1 MKSAVAIRH
10 VHFEGL
16 GSLAFVLME
25 LGYNITYLDVGK
37 DDFSSLNV
45 LEPDL
50 LVMLGAPVGVYEE
63 DQYPFLVTERNLLAK
78 RLQANL
84 PTLGICLGAQ
94 QIAYTLGANVAF
106 SGHKE
111 IGFAPVELT
120 AEGRAGLL
128 RHLEAVA
135 VLHWH
140 GDMFEIP
147 AGALR
152 LAGTALCRNQ
162 AFSLGRN
169 VLGLQFHPEV
179 DDAHALEAWL
189 VGHASELASAKID
202 PRAIREDAKRCIA
215 PLRVAAQKLF
225 KEWLEQLE

>member
-1 MKSAVAIRH
+1 MKSAIAIRH

-16 GSLAFVLME
+16 GSLAPVLTE
-25 LGYNITYLDVGK
+25 LGYSSTYLDIGK
-37 DDFSSLNV
+37 DDFASLDT
-45 LEPDL
+45 LAPDL
-50 LVMLGAPVGVYEE
+50 LVVLGAPVGVYEE
-63 DQYPFLVTERNLLAK
+63 DQYPFLAAERNLLVK

-94 QIAYTLGANVAF
+94 QIAYTLGAKVAF

-111 IGFAPVELT
+111 IGFGPVELT
-120 AEGRAGLL
+120 PEGYAGPM
-128 RHLEAVA
+128 RYLEGVD

-140 GDMFEIP
+140 GDVFEIP
-147 AGALR
+147 AGALC
-152 LAGTALCRNQ
+152 LASTALCSNQ
-162 AFSLGRN
+162 AFSIGRN

-179 DDAHALEAWL
+179 DEARELEAWL

-202 PRAIREDAKRCIA
+202 PRVIRDDGKRCIA
-215 PLRVAAQKLF
+215 PLRTAARKMF